1 MKGLLTLL
9 SLGIVLAL
17 SACSKT
23 VTYYTLKPVQPLTS
37 FDSSAT
43 GPVVEVRHVRF
54 PGYLNNPQI
63 MTTTATGEIKV
74 NEYHRWVEDLGD
86 NFQRTLLQDLAARL
100 KSGDVYLSGYSNR
113 TPQMVVEVEVMRF
126 DQNDDGAAH
135 LTARWT
141 VWPHGDG
148 AEARTG
154 VVVREKQDGG
164 RSYDDQVAA
173 LSALVDELAGEIAL
187 VVTTTTKR

>member
-1 MKGLLTLL
+1 
-9 SLGIVLAL
+9 
-17 SACSKT
+17 
-23 VTYYTLKPVQPLTS
+23 
-37 FDSSAT
+37 
-43 GPVVEVRHVRF
+43 
-54 PGYLNNPQI
+54 

-164 RSYDDQVAA
+164 GSYDDQVAA